1 MRLFFLLLSLL
12 CFVVLPCHAAR
23 APLLSRA
30 VGDGFGVQIKGWIA
44 APEDLERI
52 HDAGFGFVRFAIGW
66 TEIEEEL
73 DHYEW
78 QQTDALVARVRRA
91 GLKMV
96 IPLLGGHPSY
106 GGFVLAPQGNVDHDL
121 VRTRAPMTPEA
132 IQAYARFA
140 AQVVLRY
147 GSEDIVWEIWNE
159 PDLAR
164 FWPPKADVQH
174 FSVLAE
180 AACKTMRSVVP
191 DAFIVGPS
199 LGRIPDPQ
207 DNVGPAFLE
216 GFLSS
221 GAAVCVDAITVHP
234 YRHGDEQPEAVFK
247 DYRRLFP
254 LMIKHRV
261 SKPLLNTEWGYTG
274 TQVSEKKRA
283 DYALRTRLIDVMWG
297 TRLSIWYEWK
307 DSRDDPQDDEG
318 HFGLVRADGSAKPA
332 FSWIE
337 KTLPVLRHAVLERQ
351 VHTLDPRDVLL
362 LFRVPEG
369 NQILVGWSV
378 RKNNYPSVSFE
389 TEKEKKKLLL
399 STRPTILGASSSLD
413 GISLERP

>member
-1 MRLFFLLLSLL
+1 MRLLFLFLSVF
-12 CFVVLPCHAAR
+12 CFVAPPCHAAR

-44 APEDLERI
+44 AKEDLERI
-52 HDAGFGFVRFAIGW
+52 HAAGFGFVRFAIGW
-66 TEIEEEL
+66 TEIEKEL
-73 DHYEW
+73 GHYDW

-96 IPLLGGHPSY
+96 VPLLGGHPSY
-106 GGFVLAPQGNVDHDL
+106 GGFVPAPPNNVDHDL
-121 VRTRAPMTPEA
+121 VRVRAPMTPEA
-132 IQAYARFA
+132 IQAYARFT

-147 GSEDIVWEIWNE
+147 GSKDIVWEIWNE

-207 DNVGPAFLE
+207 DDVGSAFFE
-216 GFLSS
+216 SFLSS
-221 GAAVCVDAITVHP
+221 GASACMDAITVHP
-234 YRHGDEQPEAVFK
+234 YRHGDEEPEAVFK

-274 TQVSEKKRA
+274 TQVSEEKRA

-297 TRLSIWYEWK
+297 VPLSIWYEWK
-307 DSRDDPQDDEG
+307 DSRPDPEDDEG
-318 HFGLVRADGSAKPA
+318 HFGLVYADGKAKPA
-332 FSWIE
+332 FKWIE
-337 KTLPVLRHAVLERQ
+337 RLLPVLRHAVLERQ
-351 VHTLDPRDVLL
+351 IHTLNPRDVLL
-362 LFRVPEG
+362 LFSAPEG
-369 NQILVGWSV
+369 KQILVGWSL
-378 RKNNYPSVSFE
+378 REKDYPSVSFK
-389 TEKEKKKLLL
+389 KEGGKEGVFL
-399 STRPTILGASSSLD
+399 SSCPSVLGVSSSLWE
-413 GISLERP
+413 ISLDRP